1 MNGSEPW
8 SQIVGWLRGQAP
20 DMRESRELCRPARA
34 PVANASS
41 IDRIERQ
48 TTSTILVS
56 WSDSTF
62 GRYQDQMWRAG
73 FARTAGICGLTGAP
87 VRRGDPVFRPL
98 VRAGAKPLNA
108 LDMILAATLQRE
120 WSSLSADGH

>member
-1 MNGSEPW
+1 MNGSDPW
-8 SQIVGWLRGQAP
+8 SQIVDWLHGQAP
-20 DMRESRELCRPARA
+20 DMRESRELCRPARS

-73 FARTAGICGLTGAP
+73 FARTSGVCGLTGAP

-98 VRAGAKPLNA
+98 VRVGAKPLNA

-120 WSSLSADGH
+120 WHVPSSDGR